1 MPLTATP
8 KKIRNSTSDL
18 VIVYPVVNVTDAP
31 VFIAD
36 RPYQLKAVLAVYSVA
51 AGGALT
57 LDVKKCTGTTAPA
70 SGTTMLASTIN
81 LNTTINTNITA
92 SLSATAAN
100 LLVTTGDRIAFDY
113 SSTIQ
118 SLAGC
123 VVTLVLRPTTEV
135 KV

>member
-1 MPLTATP
+1 M
-8 KKIRNSTSDL
+8 
-18 VIVYPVVNVTDAP
+18 VYPVDNVTDAN

-36 RPYQLKAVLAVYSVA
+36 RPYLLKGVRAVYSVA

-70 SGTTMLASTIN
+70 SGTTMLASTVN
-81 LNTTINTNITA
+81 LNTTANTPITA
-92 SLSATAAN
+92 TLSATATN
-100 LLVTTGDRIAFDY
+100 LAITTGDRIAFDY

-135 KV
+135 LT